1 MDLRTPADNPTG
13 ILDSMGVAHM
23 IAEPGA
29 AEELARVGP
38 RFPLMADE
46 RIVLFGYE
54 PNPPEVPALS
64 RRRMPRWPAA
74 RVRGRPRE
82 AAPEALDLLEGP
94 AGGTFVV
101 HFDVDAIDSVDFPIA
116 DYFQLNAGLPF
127 REAVAALR
135 TFLASP
141 KFAGLTVTE
150 FNPDHA
156 DEEGEVAAALAA
168 GLASAL
174 AAS

>member
-1 MDLRTPADNPTG
+1 
-13 ILDSMGVAHM
+13 
-23 IAEPGA
+23 
-29 AEELARVGP
+29 
-38 RFPLMADE
+38 MADE

-54 PNPPEVPALS
+54 PNPPEGPALS

-82 AAPEALDLLEGP
+82 AAREALDLPEGP
-94 AGGTFVV
+94 AGGKFVV
-101 HFDVDAIDSVDFPIA
+101 HFDVDVVDFVDLSMA
-116 DYFQLNAGLPF
+116 DVPQHNSGLTF
-127 REAVAALR
+127 GEAMACLSA
-135 TFLASP
+135 FAASP
-141 KFAGLTVTE
+141 LFGGLVVTE

-174 AAS
+174 AGHAAS